1 MPGKR
6 QQNSTAHPIPLLF
19 IDAVDRI
26 SGVPNPSV
34 TAFRIAKDGGGWGDP
49 VGALVPTQDGWMSWL
64 PSAADRDTTGELVV
78 HAEALGCVPV
88 DDKYDIVAYDPFAAT
103 SLPAAER
110 TAIADAV
117 LTRDWTQ
124 VVSWPQRC
132 ALQALRFLRNK
143 WFVAPGGAL
152 TVYAEND
159 TTVAWTGT
167 VQTQGGADPIT
178 GQTPTS

>member
-49 VGALVPTQDGWMSWL
+49 V
-64 PSAADRDTTGELVV
+64 GELVV